1 MECRVVHTVEKM
13 KIAPETWRYFFSH
26 QLALGTSLI
35 VKGVD
40 LMSVDDWNDMLRISS
55 DILAG
60 IDRKTSK
67 EMYRRGRSDE
77 EFDSLY
83 EKAKE
88 YRKERDRE
96 IAKDSI
102 KRMINRYLEEG
113 LSLDEI
119 QEIVDSF
126 RG

>member
-1 MECRVVHTVEKM
+1 MN
-13 KIAPETWRYFFSH
+13 
-26 QLALGTSLI
+26 
-35 VKGVD
+35 
-40 LMSVDDWNDMLRISS
+40 VDDWNDMLRISS

-67 EMYRRGRSDE
+67 EIYRRGRSDE
-77 EFDSLY
+77 EFDALY